1 MKGYKTIEINNDSQL
16 RSYAI
21 KVAANQ
27 KVIQI
32 HRKSG
37 SITFASNYKAM
48 KALSSNAYVL
58 YMYLLMHSNN
68 RIWALSSEDVY
79 DKTNLTKN
87 TFPKAVEELIA
98 TGYLVKGEIDI
109 GGNKFKNNAFH
120 LWEDPEE
127 KT

>member
-32 HRKSG
+32 HRKAG

-48 KALSSNAYVL
+48 KKLSSNAYVL

-68 RIWALSSEDVY
+68 RIWALSSEAVY

-87 TFPKAVEELIA
+87 TFPKAVEELIV
-98 TGYLVKGEIDI
+98 TGYLVEGEIDI

-127 KT
+127 NI